1 MVELKE
7 SEINQLKAVVGL
19 ADKEVAEAPIEP
31 EVKAQD
37 NVIPEETEI
46 SETPKKENAVSL
58 HDIDVKET
66 DTELFVKIDEHVGIS
81 NDLMG
86 SKLEIKGLSDTV
98 LLLAKAEQLKSEAI
112 ERTEKHLD
120 KLDTVLK
127 DVELKLA
134 APESLKMAAMGETMG
149 ASMELFDLHTELDS
163 LKDELSKLK

>member
-19 ADKEVAEAPIEP
+19 VDNADAKTPTEP

-37 NVIPEETEI
+37 SIIPKETET
-46 SETPKKENAVSL
+46 SETPKKETAVSL
-58 HDIDVKET
+58 HDVTVKET
-66 DTELFVKIDEHVGIS
+66 DTELFVKIDEHVS
-81 NDLMG
+81 VSKDLMG
-86 SKLEIKGLSDTV
+86 SKSEIKGISDTV
-98 LLLAKAEQLKSEAI
+98 LLLAKAEKLKSEAI
-112 ERTEKHLD
+112 ERMEKHLD

-134 APESLKMAAMGETMG
+134 APESLKMAGMGETMG
-149 ASMELFDLHTELDS
+149 APMELLDLHTELDS